1 MSKLPTTL
9 NGTFVAAAILSV
21 SFVTS
26 AYEINN
32 HADMSQEAAIKSLL
46 ATNQGQKLVTLGLK
60 RVTLIDPRQ
69 TFPLAQELPRNRF
82 CFGETVNP
90 DGSVTQDPAVA
101 QPRWGAGVAGRH
113 EMTIAELFRYG
124 ACHEDHATLA
134 SGYRVFA
141 HFYDPQNSGRGLES
155 VDGPASISWTLQ
167 RGRGNATTQS
177 NHYTYQDTR
186 DYFYQA
192 LTRGLAPGFSQ
203 AGNELA
209 RRELWGKTFQSLGH
223 VMHHLQ
229 DMAQPQHVRN
239 DDHCDA
245 ALCAARGLKKPS
257 GYEYYWRDQSALIRT
272 LAASATAPMLF
283 GLPREFWNI
292 NTTNALTSND
302 PNAS

>member
-1 MSKLPTTL
+1 MKHRVIII
-9 NGTFVAAAILSV
+9 VALALASR
-21 SFVTS
+21 SH

-32 HADMSQEAAIKSLL
+32 HADMSQVAAEKSTLQ
-46 ATNQGQKLVTLGLK
+46 AQTNEKLVKLGLK
-60 RVTLIDPRQ
+60 RRDITSPTQ

-82 CFGETVNP
+82 CFGETVNA
-90 DGSVTQDPAVA
+90 DGSVTDPAVA
-101 QPRWGAGVAGRH
+101 QPRWNGGVAGRH

-192 LTRGLAPGFSQ
+192 LTRGLAPGFSA
-203 AGNELA
+203 AGNDLA

-239 DDHCDA
+239 DDHCDSS
-245 ALCAARGLKKPS
+245 LCGSSKKPS
-257 GYEYYWRDQSALIRT
+257 GYEYYWRDRSALIRT
-272 LAASATAPMLF
+272 LAKS
-283 GLPREFWNI
+283 
-292 NTTNALTSND
+292 
-302 PNAS
+302 